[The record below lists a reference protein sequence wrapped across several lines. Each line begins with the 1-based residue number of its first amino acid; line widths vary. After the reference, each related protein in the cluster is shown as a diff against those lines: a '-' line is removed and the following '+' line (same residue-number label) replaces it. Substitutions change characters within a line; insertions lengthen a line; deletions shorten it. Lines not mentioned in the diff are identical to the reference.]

1 MQNPTLVVLIDRN
14 DLDDQLFGQFQ
25 RCHDI
30 LGQLPVQAETRKTR
44 SKSSSCAKLKL
55 EQDRLKELREK
66 TEEEVIEFF
75 KQWAGNANVRAV
87 ICGPCLSPK
96 ERSSKIRA
104 VFGLV
109 TPVPEPEQVAA
120 GDNPHPG
127 VKCRRWL
134 DKRVQVYNC
143 GRVIPMS
150 KKELASLGAAEAE
163 ILQLVWELQEATVQQ
178 IFERLPK
185 ERGIAPATVQ
195 TVLRRLR
202 DKGYLKSRADAR
214 AHVFFPS
221 VKPETV
227 ITKTVRD
234 LVNRFFGGKAAPLML
249 HLAETQKLEA
259 ADLKRLRKLL
269 KPDQDA

>member
-1 MQNPTLVVLIDRN
+1 
-14 DLDDQLFGQFQ
+14 
-25 RCHDI
+25 
-30 LGQLPVQAETRKTR
+30 
-44 SKSSSCAKLKL
+44 
-55 EQDRLKELREK
+55 
-66 TEEEVIEFF
+66 
-75 KQWAGNANVRAV
+75 
-87 ICGPCLSPK
+87 
-96 ERSSKIRA
+96 
-104 VFGLV
+104 
-109 TPVPEPEQVAA
+109 
-120 GDNPHPG
+120 
-127 VKCRRWL
+127 
-134 DKRVQVYNC
+134 
-143 GRVIPMS
+143 MS

-269 KPDQDA
+269 KPDPDA